1 MSSNISS
8 SEEEL
13 IDTDTPSDATLSSP
27 ITASLAST
35 NTPSSISSIDLENPK
50 DRVPFKERISE
61 LNKLI
66 NDETIVSYD
75 SDCLRKRMNWSKTK
89 NEHNLIDNIDIVNP
103 QLILDDLRTNS
114 PKLYTLMKKI
124 EALDESDLKNEGTL
138 YKHMIFTDM
147 KTSSYGVKIIGS
159 ILSAK
164 GLKHGY
170 KATKNEEY
178 DQKDPVKKKEQ
189 KFNTIQMLSNEE
201 LQKNKFNNFYI
212 LSSVNIFDQP
222 LNVTTKKSILDRYNE
237 RPDNIYGKNVRF
249 IIMDSGFKEGIDLY
263 DIKYIHIFEPQTTNA
278 DQKQVIGRGTRT
290 CGQKGLRFHPT
301 KGWPLHVNIYD
312 MSIPE
317 EVQEHFSGMENTF
330 DLYMKSLNLDIRL
343 FNFVN
348 DIEEATINGSVDY
361 DLNKNIH
368 TFSITGGA
376 KKPKS
381 YSLPDIDDM
390 NLEIGF
396 AMAEKLLEH
405 RLRMEPKPELSRDDM
420 RTYINKNFSKYKWDK
435 AKMENLC
442 STQQGGSD
450 LLTYTPTQGF
460 IKDYFT
466 PQANT
471 KGMILWHSTGSGKTC
486 SAIATASNEFEKQG
500 YTILWVTR
508 TTLKNDIW
516 KNMFGMVCNE
526 VLRSKIDNEGLVI
539 PSQQPKRMKLLS
551 DSWRIRPM
559 SYKQFSNLVS
569 KKNNNYERLIK
580 INGEHDPL
588 KKTLIIVDEAHK
600 LYGGGGD
607 LSANEQPDMKAFHK
621 SLMNSYEVSGKD
633 SVKLLLMTATPITTD
648 PMEIIKLIN
657 LCKPIDS
664 QLPVHFDDFTKKYL
678 NPDTIKFTPTG
689 LKRYYDDITGVV
701 SYLNREKDARQFA
714 QPIIHHINTPL
725 VDIQDVYDYDLRIL
739 RSQAKLDIAPLKE
752 RIDKIMNIIKGELED
767 LDPNKFKSF
776 QDLCKNNP
784 YIQVN
789 EKLAEQYAK
798 KCNNV
803 TKKHMRN
810 VSDNTKRHIQ
820 KIRGIIKELRN
831 DIKQINDTKKINT
844 DEIKQIMENNP
855 EKWKKF
861 KDSAYYNLRYK
872 CGKNI
877 KSNISFDEMVKT
889 HMDIIPYLEAIHDSD
904 EKIKELRET
913 LTVKIDSYKTKV
925 NELKD
930 MIQKDNLNEL
940 EKRVVR
946 STIKEYRKINS
957 KLTRVARNSTKKAI
971 RIVDKEK
978 DEYIKKKNKTVKNL
992 KLKLRDEMKR
1002 EKRAENDF
1010 LKHTKQIKKIL
1021 RKTDEYDDEINHDL
1035 LREVVDNEKK
1045 LLEKSIDTIN
1055 VEFEKKILKEQEKN
1069 EKKILKEQEKNEK
1082 KILKE
1087 QEKNEKKILKEQEKN
1102 EKKILKE
1109 QEKNEKKILKE
1120 QEKTRKKKEQ
1130 EIKNNK
1136 TIKKKKI

>member
-1 MSSNISS
+1 MSS

-13 IDTDTPSDATLSSP
+13 IDTDTPSGATMSTQKTL
-27 ITASLAST
+27 SLASS

-50 DRVPFKERISE
+50 DRVPFKERITE
-61 LNKLI
+61 LNKMI

-75 SDCLRKRMNWSKTK
+75 SECLRKRMNWSKSK
-89 NEHNLIDNIDIVNP
+89 NEHNLIDNTKSVNP
-103 QLILDDLRTNS
+103 QLILDDVSTNS

-124 EALDESDLKNEGTL
+124 EALDKSDLKNDGTL

-147 KTSSYGVKIIGS
+147 KTSSYGVKVIGS
-159 ILSAK
+159 ILAAK

-170 KATKNEEY
+170 EATPNPKYDMESEDEDEDAKAPKKTNK
-178 DQKDPVKKKEQ
+178 PKKKTKEK
-189 KFNTIQMLSNEE
+189 KFNKIQMLSNDE
-201 LQKNKFNNFYI
+201 LQNNKYNNFYI

-222 LNVTTKKSILDRYNE
+222 LSVSTKKSILERYNE
-237 RPDNIYGKNVRF
+237 RPDNINGKNVRF

-278 DQKQVIGRGTRT
+278 DQKQIIGRGTRT

-301 KGWPLHVNIYD
+301 NGWPLHVNIYD
-312 MSIPE
+312 MTIPE
-317 EVQEHFSGMENTF
+317 EVQEHFGGMENTF
-330 DLYMKSLNLDIRL
+330 DLYMKSLNLDLRL

-348 DIEEATINGSVDY
+348 DIEEATIKGSVDY

-368 TFSITGGA
+368 TFKIAGGA
-376 KKPKS
+376 TNPNS
-381 YSLPDIDDM
+381 YSLPEIDEL
-390 NLEIGF
+390 NPEIGF

-405 RLRMEPKPELSRDDM
+405 RIQMEPNPELSRDEM

-442 STQQGGSD
+442 DPQKGGSN

-516 KNMFGMVCNE
+516 KNMFDMVCNE
-526 VLRSKIDNEGLVI
+526 VLRSKIDDEGLII
-539 PSQQPKRMKLLS
+539 PSQQPKRMRLLS

-600 LYGGGGD
+600 LYGGGD
-607 LSANEQPDMKAFHK
+607 LSTNERPDMKAFHK

-633 SVKLLLMTATPITTD
+633 SVKLMLMTATPITSG
-648 PMEIIKLIN
+648 PMEIVKLVN
-657 LCKPIDS
+657 LCKPLNR
-664 QLPVHFDDFTKKYL
+664 QLPSHFDDFTKKYL
-678 NPDTIKFTPTG
+678 NPDTIKFTPNG
-689 LKRYYDDITGVV
+689 LKKYYDDIAGVV

-714 QPIIHHINTPL
+714 QPIIKHIKTPL
-725 VDIQDVYDYDLRIL
+725 IDMQDVYDYDLRIL
-739 RSQAKLDIAPLKE
+739 RNQASIDIAPLKE
-752 RIDKIMNIIKGELED
+752 RIDKITNIIKGELED
-767 LDPNKFKSF
+767 LDPNKFKAF
-776 QDLCKNNP
+776 QDLCNNNP
-784 YIQVN
+784 YIKEN

-798 KCNNV
+798 KCSNT

-810 VSDNTKRHIQ
+810 VSESVKRHIK

-831 DIKQINDTKKINT
+831 DIKKINDNKKTNI
-844 DEIKQIMENNP
+844 DEIKNIMENNP
-855 EKWKKF
+855 AKWQKF

-877 KSNISFDEMVKT
+877 KSNESFNEMVKT

-904 EKIKELRET
+904 EKIKELKEI
-913 LTVKIDSYKTKV
+913 LTIKLDSYKIKV
-925 NELKD
+925 NELKN
-930 MIQKDNLNEL
+930 MIKNDDLNKL
-940 EKRVVR
+940 EKSVVR

-957 KLTRVARNSTKKAI
+957 KLSRQARNETQKAI
-971 RIVDKEK
+971 RIVNKEK
-978 DEYIKKKNKTVKNL
+978 EEYIKNKNKTMKNL
-992 KLKLRDEMKR
+992 KLKLKEELKKEKKDEK
-1002 EKRAENDF
+1002 DF
-1010 LKHTKQIKKIL
+1010 LRNAKQIKKIM
-1021 RKTDEYDDEINHDL
+1021 RKTGEYDDEINHDL
-1035 LREVVDNEKK
+1035 LKEVVETEKK
-1045 LLEKSIDTIN
+1045 LLEKSIDRIN
-1055 VEFEKKILKEQEKN
+1055 DEFKQKLVKEQEKN
-1069 EKKILKEQEKNEK
+1069 EKKLAKELKK
-1082 KILKE
+1082 
-1087 QEKNEKKILKEQEKN
+1087 
-1102 EKKILKE
+1102 
-1109 QEKNEKKILKE
+1109 
-1120 QEKTRKKKEQ
+1120 
-1130 EIKNNK
+1130 NK
-1136 TIKKKKI
+1136 TIKKKKS

>member
-1 MSSNISS
+1 MSSNSS
-8 SEEEL
+8 STEEEEL
-13 IDTDTPSDATLSSP
+13 IDTDTPSDATISSP
-27 ITASLAST
+27 MTISLVSS
-35 NTPSSISSIDLENPK
+35 NTPSAISSIDLENTK

-75 SDCLRKRMNWSKTK
+75 SECLRKRTNWSKSK
-89 NEHNLIDNIDIVNP
+89 NEHNLIDNIDNMNP

-124 EALDESDLKNEGTL
+124 EALDKSDLKNEGTL
-138 YKHMIFTDM
+138 HKHMIFTDM
-147 KTSSYGVKIIGS
+147 KTSSYGVKVIGS
-159 ILSAK
+159 VLAAK

-170 KATKNEEY
+170 KATQNDEY
-178 DQKDPVKKKEQ
+178 DKNDPVKKKEK
-189 KFNTIQMLSNEE
+189 KFNTIQMLSNDE
-201 LQKNKFNNFYI
+201 LQNNKHNNFYI

-222 LNVTTKKSILDRYNE
+222 LSVSTKKSILERYNE

-317 EVQEHFSGMENTF
+317 EVQEHFNGMENTF
-330 DLYMKSLNLDIRL
+330 DLYMKSLNLDLRL

-348 DIEEATINGSVDY
+348 DIEEATIKGSVDY

-381 YSLPDIDDM
+381 YSLPEIDEL
-390 NLEIGF
+390 NPEIGF
-396 AMAEKLLEH
+396 AMAEKLLEQ
-405 RLRMEPKPELSRDDM
+405 RLRLEPKPELSHDEM
-420 RTYINKNFSKYKWDK
+420 RTYINKNFSEYKWDK

-442 STQQGGSD
+442 ETKKGGGN

-460 IKDYFT
+460 IKEYFT

-486 SAIATASNEFEKQG
+486 SAIATASNEFERQG

-516 KNMFGMVCNE
+516 KNMFDMVCNE

-539 PSQQPKRMKLLS
+539 PSQQPKRMRLLS

-600 LYGGGGD
+600 LYGGGD
-607 LSANEQPDMKAFHK
+607 LSTNEQPDMKAFHK

-633 SVKLLLMTATPITTD
+633 SVKLLLMTATPITSD
-648 PMEIIKLIN
+648 PMEIVKLVN

-664 QLPVHFDDFTKKYL
+664 QLPTHFDDFTKKYL
-678 NPDTIKFTPTG
+678 NPDTIKFSPTG

-714 QPIIHHINTPL
+714 QPIIKHIKTPL

-739 RSQAKLDIAPLKE
+739 RNQAAMDVAPIKE
-752 RIDKIMNIIKGELED
+752 RIDKIVNIIKGELED
-767 LDPNKFKSF
+767 LDPNKFKAF
-776 QDLCKNNP
+776 QDLCNNNP
-784 YIQVN
+784 YILEN
-789 EKLAEQYAK
+789 EKLAEQYTK

-810 VSDNTKRHIQ
+810 VSESTKLHIK

-831 DIKQINDTKKINT
+831 DIKKINDNKKINV
-844 DEIKQIMENNP
+844 DEIKLIMENNP

-877 KSNISFDEMVKT
+877 KANITFDEMVKT

-904 EKIKELRET
+904 EKIKELKET
-913 LTVKIDSYKTKV
+913 LIIKIDSYKTKV
-925 NELKD
+925 NELQY
-930 MIQKDNLNEL
+930 MIKNDDLNKL
-940 EKRVVR
+940 EKSVVR

-957 KLTRVARNSTKKAI
+957 KLIRQARNSTKKAI

-978 DEYIKKKNKTVKNL
+978 EEHIKNKNKTMKNIKL
-992 KLKLRDEMKR
+992 KLKEEIKR
-1002 EKRAENDF
+1002 EKQDEKDF
-1010 LKHTKQIKKIL
+1010 LKNTKQIKKIL
-1021 RKTDEYDDEINHDL
+1021 RKTGEYDDEINHDL
-1035 LREVVDNEKK
+1035 LKEVVEKEKK
-1045 LLEKSIDTIN
+1045 LLEESIDSIN
-1055 VEFEKKILKEQEKN
+1055 IEFEKKLAKEQEKN
-1069 EKKILKEQEKNEK
+1069 EKKLAKEQEKNEK
-1082 KILKE
+1082 KLAKE
-1087 QEKNEKKILKEQEKN
+1087 QEKIEKKLAKEQEKI
-1102 EKKILKE
+1102 EKKLA
-1109 QEKNEKKILKE
+1109 KE
-1120 QEKTRKKKEQ
+1120 QEKTRKKREQ
-1130 EIKNNK
+1130 EIKKNKIKNNK
-1136 TIKKKKI
+1136 TIKKKKGVV